1 MPGFSPTTSA
11 LTSDAR
17 RVLCSARA
25 AAVSPSQNSS
35 TRTILPATS
44 KRQASTLGGG
54 RERVLFAKI
63 EFPPDYSFAA
73 HRTRLWGLNRSP
85 FRMALVVLSFGKIL
99 LPSNDE
105 VRRQRAASCD
115 EVYKRQ
121 PNETPE
127 QKKER
132 QNGHMLCRYA
142 ALGHP
147 NREGALLYADAIT
160 NLLKPTLGVIGSSS
174 R

>member
-1 MPGFSPTTSA
+1 MF
-11 LTSDAR
+11 AR
-17 RVLCSARA
+17 
-25 AAVSPSQNSS
+25 
-35 TRTILPATS
+35 
-44 KRQASTLGGG
+44 
-54 RERVLFAKI
+54 I
-63 EFPPDYSFAA
+63 EFPPEYSFAA
-73 HRTRLWGLNRSP
+73 RRTRLWGLNRSP
-85 FRMALVVLSFGKIL
+85 FRMVLVILSFGKIL

-105 VRRQRAASCD
+105 VRRQRVASCD

-127 QKKER
+127 QKKKR

-160 NLLKPTLGVIGSSS
+160 TLLKTNLGVIGASA